1 MKMLTIGLTG
11 NIGSGKSTIS
21 AIFSTLGIPVYHAD
35 DESKNFLDSENVIH
49 ELIKLFG
56 YSILSNSGKINRRSL
71 ASIVFTDGNA
81 LKLLNSVLHPLVIQD
96 FQEWKLKAESV
107 PYVIQEAAILYE
119 SGLAAEYDFI
129 IHVSCPK
136 EIAIERVI
144 KRDHLDGNSVRNRMN
159 FQMDDA
165 EKAALS
171 DFVILNDGSQLL
183 IPQVLAIHKKLLQIS
198 AERNDNITAGA
209 VDA

>member
-1 MKMLTIGLTG
+1 MLTIGLTG